1 MRQVFDKIL
10 CIYITCSPFS
20 FITSLLLFVDVTP
33 VFYGSGSTNAPDPA
47 SLTEGLPINIP
58 QTAGSVLMTA
68 NQIASKIKSGID
80 KLINKHGLKNANVST

>member
-1 MRQVFDKIL
+1 MIKYCVFIL
-10 CIYITCSPFS
+10 LAHRFH
-20 FITSLLLFVDVTP
+20 SLLACCCFVDVTP

-80 KLINKHGLKNANVST
+80 KLINKHGLKNSNVST

>member
-1 MRQVFDKIL
+1 MCEIVRAYHF
-10 CIYITCSPFS
+10 Y
-20 FITSLLLFVDVTP
+20 LLLVYCYFADVTP

-80 KLINKHGLKNANVST
+80 KLINKHGLKNVST